1 MQIRD
6 VVWIFSARR
15 ANQNKNRQSSL
26 KQIDGKILGALYL
39 FSFTPENTKHK
50 KKNLMALLTF
60 PRNLS
65 NFAGRHLN
73 FVVFSCV
80 TWETHKNIIF

>member
-39 FSFTPENTKHK
+39 FSFTSENTKHK
-50 KKNLMALLTF
+50 VSK
-60 PRNLS
+60 S
-65 NFAGRHLN
+65 NGSTYVPSQFIEFCR
-73 FVVFSCV
+73 
-80 TWETHKNIIF
+80 ETS